1 MDFEI
6 AVIGVGLA
14 RQQALDL
21 AARCLLV
28 QRRQQLLGIGDDRR
42 VALRLAEFDQLD
54 RLVKVALDAAV
65 ALDRLVE
72 PVALAQ
78 DLLRLVRIVPQFR
91 VLGPVVQLGE
101 TPVRGVPVKD
111 ASSAA
116 PTTF

>member
-1 MDFEI
+1 
-6 AVIGVGLA
+6 
-14 RQQALDL
+14 
-21 AARCLLV
+21 V
-28 QRRQQLLGIGDDRR
+28 QCRQQLLGVGNDGL

-54 RLVKVALDAAV
+54 RFGKVALDAV
-65 ALDRLVE
+65 IALDRLVE

-78 DLLRLVRIVPQFR
+78 DLLRFVRVVPQFR